1 MKRILLCLLC
11 CLLVLSGCGGQKAE
25 ADYSHLNFVGVTWTR
40 DTECDETLRFL
51 PDGGFRYS
59 CACGSPV
66 DDADLVERYSFDETS
81 ATITLH
87 YLEDV
92 NGGITTIGL
101 ISCDGDKLEL
111 DFGGEIRVFYRE
123 GVSIPFRVDLT
134 KVSPMIEN
142 IADASVVTAA
152 KTVIEAFLRYETQ
165 AAIELDGN
173 TQRFL
178 NDMAY
183 VIHCTCPVFGAFAD
197 FNELTAYD
205 EATGTVSWQF
215 AMEQEEFDAK
225 LQAFYGLVEGYLS
238 QLVPADSEALRAMVL
253 YYELIENLSYDYELV
268 GEKYAQLSPRE
279 AALRSS
285 SYYTLTEKSGICTN
299 IAQAYLFLCT
309 QADIACGTVLH
320 SGGSGMHM
328 WNIVRIDGY
337 YYYCDPT
344 WDAGT
349 SMKYFGLT
357 ASDRENW
364 AGGYSDEEGT
374 MLSLIVPNHFAVTD
388 NRFEAMRQKVPV
400 EMTGLQADKSA
411 QSLTFLGYEYEFT
424 FSCVATD
431 H

>member
-1 MKRILLCLLC
+1 MKRILLCMLC
-11 CLLVLSGCGGQKAE
+11 CLLLAGCGGQKAE
-25 ADYSHLNFVGVTWTR
+25 ADYSHLNFVGVTWLR
-40 DTECDETLRFL
+40 DTVCDETLRFL

-66 DDADLVERYSFDETS
+66 DDADVVERYSFEEDS
-81 ATITLH
+81 ATIKLH
-87 YLEDV
+87 YLEDM
-92 NGGITTIGL
+92 NGGITTIDV

-123 GVSIPFRVDLT
+123 GVSIPFSVDFT
-134 KVSPMIEN
+134 KVSPMIES
-142 IADASVVTAA
+142 IADAQVVTAA

-165 AAIELDGN
+165 APIEISGN
-173 TQRFL
+173 SQRFM

-197 FNELTAYD
+197 FNEITAYD
-205 EATGTVSWQF
+205 ETTGMVSWQF
-215 AMEQEEFDAK
+215 TLSQEEFTAK
-225 LQAFYGLVEGYLS
+225 LQEFYGIAEGYLS

-253 YYELIENLSYDYELV
+253 YYNLIDDLGYDYGLV
-268 GEKYAQLSPRE
+268 GENYEKLSPRE

-285 SYYTLTEKSGICTN
+285 SYYTLVEKSGICTN
-299 IAQAYLFLCT
+299 IAQAYVFLCT
-309 QADIACGTVLH
+309 QADITCGTVLH

-328 WNIVRIDGY
+328 WNIVQIDGH

-357 ASDRENW
+357 AADRAEW
-364 AGGYSDEEGT
+364 AGGYSDEEGS
-374 MLSLIVPNHFAVTD
+374 MLSLIVPNNFAVTD
-388 NRFEAMRQKVPV
+388 ERFADLRGKLPV
-400 EMTGLQADKSA
+400 EMTGLHADKSA

-424 FSCVATD
+424 FACQAP
-431 H
+431 

>member
-1 MKRILLCLLC
+1 MKRIVAAILAAVCI
-11 CLLVLSGCGGQKAE
+11 LVLFGCAE
-25 ADYSHLNFVGVTWTR
+25 ETADYSHLSFVGVTWLR
-40 DTECDETLRFL
+40 DTTCDETLRFL

-66 DDADLVERYSFDETS
+66 DDADVVERYSFDKDT

-92 NGGITTIGL
+92 NGGITTIGI

-111 DFGGEIRVFYRE
+111 DFDGEIRVFYRE
-123 GVSIPFRVDLT
+123 GVSIPFSVDLT

-152 KTVIEAFLRYETQ
+152 KTVIEAFLRYENQ
-165 AAIELDGN
+165 AAIELNGN

-197 FNELTAYD
+197 FNEMTAYD

-215 AMEQEEFDAK
+215 ALEQEEFNAK
-225 LQAFYGLVEGYLS
+225 LQEFYAISEGYLS
-238 QLVPADSEALRAMVL
+238 QLVPADSEVLRAMVL
-253 YYELIENLSYDYELV
+253 YYNLIEGLSYDYDLV
-268 GEKYAQLSPRE
+268 GEKYEQLSPRE

-285 SYYTLTEKSGICTN
+285 PYYTLTQKSGICTN

-309 QADIACGTVLH
+309 QADLTCGTVLH

-328 WNIVRIDGY
+328 WNIVQLDGY

-357 ASDRENW
+357 AADREEW

-374 MLSLIVPNHFAVTD
+374 MLWLIVPNNFAVTD
-388 NRFEAMRQKVPV
+388 NRFQAMRQKVPV

-411 QSLTFLGYEYEFT
+411 QSVTFLGYEYEFT
-424 FSCVATD
+424 FDCK
-431 H
+431 